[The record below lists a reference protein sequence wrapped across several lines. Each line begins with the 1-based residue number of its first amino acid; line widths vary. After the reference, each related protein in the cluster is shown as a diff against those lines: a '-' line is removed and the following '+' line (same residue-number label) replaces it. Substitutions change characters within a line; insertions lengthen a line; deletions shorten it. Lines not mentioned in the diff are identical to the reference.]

1 MSKEQCE
8 SLKSF
13 IETGLTKEELFDL
26 IVRNFPVGLIIIDR
40 EECILEFNPAAE
52 RITGFTKEEVCGQ
65 HCHEVLKGL
74 PCHLAEM
81 KACQMNPADGD
92 FVHREG
98 TILHKDGHEVPVMYT
113 AAPLFKGPEIMGAV
127 AVFRDITQEKRLEKH
142 RQVVI
147 SMFAHDL
154 KGPLSVAGA
163 FLKRLLDGKAG
174 PLNEKQRLYSET
186 VLNEIARVERYI
198 HAFLDILRMEAGQ
211 IPLSKQPHDI
221 ASLIKEIVARV
232 SVKAQEKGISIKTE
246 IDGSLPKLEVDKDQ
260 LQRVLINLLDNA
272 IKYSPE
278 GAEILVRVKDKG
290 EHVLFQVEDQGPGI
304 SKEDLPYIF
313 DPFYRAHQEEK
324 IEGSGLG
331 LAVVKSIVEAHGGK
345 VWVKNKKG
353 PSSGAVFSFIIPKRT
368 G

>member
-1 MSKEQCE
+1 MAQDQCE

-26 IVRNFPVGLIIIDR
+26 IVRNFPVGLIIIDK
-40 EECILEFNPAAE
+40 EELILEFNPAAE
-52 RITGFTKEEVCGQ
+52 RITGFSKEEVCGQ
-65 HCHEVLKGL
+65 HCHEVLTGL

-81 KACQMNPADGD
+81 ESCLNPADGD

-98 TILHKDGHEVPVMYT
+98 TIMHKDGHEIPVMYT
-113 AAPLFKGPEIMGAV
+113 AAPLFKGSELMGAV
-127 AVFRDITQEKRLEKH
+127 TIFRDISNEKRLEKH

-174 PLNEKQRLYSET
+174 PLNEKQRLYTET
-186 VLNEIARVERYI
+186 VLNEIARVERYV

-211 IPLSKQPHDI
+211 IPLSKRPHDVKALI
-221 ASLIKEIVARV
+221 ADIVNSV
-232 SVKAQEKGISIKTE
+232 MVKAQEKQISIVQE
-246 IDGSLPKLEVDKDQ
+246 IDPDLPPLEVDRDQ

-272 IKYSPE
+272 IKYSPS
-278 GAEILVRVKDKG
+278 GARIRILVKDKG
-290 EHVLFQVEDQGPGI
+290 KYVLFQVEDQGPGI
-304 SKEDLPYIF
+304 AKDDLPYIF

-345 VWVKNKKG
+345 VWVKNRTG
-353 PSSGAVFSFIIPKRT
+353 TATGAVFSFTIPKRP
-368 G
+368 